1 MIGCF
6 RWRRNGYRRL
16 RLASSLD
23 RYGNGRCRF
32 RFSSSYDRIGNSIGD
47 SRVRRRARRSDDKP
61 PQLGNRL
68 SLRIDLSLLGSDLA
82 LQFGNQ
88 CRLIVC
94 RRSSSVRQAQQD
106 CGCNQAVGH
115 GCAASSR

>member
-16 RLASSLD
+16 RLASSHD
-23 RYGNGRCRF
+23 WYGNGRCRF
-32 RFSSSYDRIGNSIGD
+32 RFNSSYDRIGN

-68 SLRIDLSLLGSDLA
+68 SLRIDLRLLGSDLA